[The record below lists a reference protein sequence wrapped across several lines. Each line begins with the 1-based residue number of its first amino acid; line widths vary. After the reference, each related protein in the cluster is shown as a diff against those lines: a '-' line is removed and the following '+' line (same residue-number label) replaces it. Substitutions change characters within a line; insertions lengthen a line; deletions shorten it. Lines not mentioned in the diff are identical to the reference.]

1 MALSEKIIKLRKR
14 NGWSQEELAVRLNVS
29 RQSVSKWESSASTP
43 DLDKIIKLS
52 EIFGVST
59 DYLIKDNV
67 DDSADRCVSGGTAES
82 HMKSSESRDAGAYV
96 KSGDGVQ
103 DDAGSGFGGIDGAEC
118 GGRPSET
125 ARKSA
130 DFGNMG
136 SSDCGGSTNAAN
148 MGDTAGADQ
157 SETGSDQPGKD
168 STNHSYGYGTEQGY
182 APNDRYH
189 MGDEVTMTL
198 PETEYYL
205 DLVAHTAKH
214 IAAGVFAC
222 ILSPVVLILL
232 GGISECNLV
241 DMTDNMAGGIG
252 MVVLL
257 LIVAAAVL
265 VFVMNGMQLK
275 KYEYLER
282 TPVRLDED
290 AFSLVISRKED
301 FEPLHKICISIGV
314 VLCIV
319 SVIPLFVA
327 AAFDTTD
334 IVYIFCVDAL
344 LFIAGIGVFLFVWS
358 GMIYGSFCKLLEVG
372 EYDRREKNANSIAER
387 FSGIYWSAMAAI
399 YLFISF
405 LTGAWGSTWI
415 IWPCAGVLFG
425 VLKNVMAVS
434 RK

>member
-1 MALSEKIIKLRKR
+1 MALSEKIIKLRKK
-14 NGWSQEELAVRLNVS
+14 NGWSQEELAGKLDVS
-29 RQSVSKWESSASTP
+29 RQSVSKWESAASMP

-59 DYLIKDNV
+59 DYLIKE
-67 DDSADRCVSGGTAES
+67 SADDGINQSVPGGTVEID
-82 HMKSSESRDAGAYV
+82 MESSEDRESGVHVKPGAGWGDAG
-96 KSGDGVQ
+96 KCLRGTG
-103 DDAGSGFGGIDGAEC
+103 
-118 GGRPSET
+118 
-125 ARKSA
+125 
-130 DFGNMG
+130 
-136 SSDCGGSTNAAN
+136 
-148 MGDTAGADQ
+148 GAD
-157 SETGSDQPGKD
+157 SDGPDNTAAMGGTEGVDHSCAGHGGTEYKRPGNGSFSYNENIGE
-168 STNHSYGYGTEQGY
+168 SGRENGGVNHSDGYGADSGYDTEY
-182 APNDRYH
+182 RYYPD
-189 MGDEVTMTL
+189 DEVTMTL

-205 DLVAHTAKH
+205 DLVSHTAKH

-232 GGISECNLV
+232 GGLSECNIV

-327 AAFDTTD
+327 AAFDAAD
-334 IVYIFCVDAL
+334 IVYICCVDVL
-344 LFIAGIGVFLFVWS
+344 LFLAGIGVFLFVWS
-358 GMIYGSFCKLLEVG
+358 GMIYGSFCKLLEEG
-372 EYDRREKNANSIAER
+372 EYDRRGKRANSIAER
-387 FSGIYWSAMAAI
+387 FSGIYWSAMSAI

-405 LTGAWGSTWI
+405 LTGAWASTWI

-425 VLKNVMAVS
+425 VLRNVMAS
-434 RK
+434 RRA

>member
-1 MALSEKIIKLRKR
+1 MALSEKIIKLRKQ
-14 NGWSQEELAVRLNVS
+14 NGWSQEELAARLDVS
-29 RQSVSKWESSASTP
+29 RQSVSKWESASSTP

-52 EIFGVST
+52 DIFGVST
-59 DYLIKDNV
+59 DYLIKDSE
-67 DDSADRCVSGGTAES
+67 DDCAEQSAPEGAAEIDMETPESGGG
-82 HMKSSESRDAGAYV
+82 GANH
-96 KSGDGVQ
+96 SDG
-103 DDAGSGFGGIDGAEC
+103 
-118 GGRPSET
+118 
-125 ARKSA
+125 
-130 DFGNMG
+130 
-136 SSDCGGSTNAAN
+136 GGSY
-148 MGDTAGADQ
+148 
-157 SETGSDQPGKD
+157 S
-168 STNHSYGYGTEQGY
+168 GYGS
-182 APNDRYH
+182 NDRFQAD
-189 MGDEVTMTL
+189 DEVIMTL

-232 GGISECNLV
+232 GGLSECHII

-257 LIVAAAVL
+257 LIAAAAVL
-265 VFVMNGMQLK
+265 VFVMKGMQLK

-301 FEPLHKICISIGV
+301 FESLHKICISIGV

-327 AAFDTTD
+327 AAFDSAD
-334 IVYIFCVDAL
+334 IVYICCVDVL
-344 LFIAGIGVFLFVWS
+344 LFFAGIGVFLFVWS
-358 GMIYGSFCKLLEVG
+358 GMIYGSFCKLLEEG
-372 EYDRREKNANSIAER
+372 EYDRRGKIANRISER
-387 FSGIYWSAMAAI
+387 FSGVYWSAVSAI

-405 LTGAWGSTWI
+405 LTGAWASTWI